1 MERSMKFKKKH
12 FAMAHYFYSLRYGS
26 DKEVSFKIIMKL
38 YLKNV
43 NKYHREIDTFMDHI
57 LNFDTLS
64 FLSK

>member
-1 MERSMKFKKKH
+1 MEQSMKFLKKH
-12 FAMAHYFYSLRYGS
+12 FAMPHYLHSLRYES
-26 DKEVSFKIIMKL
+26 DKEVSSKIIMKL

-43 NKYHREIDTFMDHI
+43 NKYHRQIDTFMDYI